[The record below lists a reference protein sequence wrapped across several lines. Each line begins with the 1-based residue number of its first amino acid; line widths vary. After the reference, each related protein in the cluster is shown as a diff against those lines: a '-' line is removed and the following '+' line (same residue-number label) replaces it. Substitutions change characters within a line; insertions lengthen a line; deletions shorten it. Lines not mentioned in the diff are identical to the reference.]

1 MHGDEGH
8 LRSKN
13 EAKETQGKNTKTK
26 EKGAE
31 WNNNDIKRNH
41 NITRS
46 INSKLNHK
54 YYNCTK
60 TQIKMK
66 LNLGTNMRNLNK
78 SQKTQS
84 QKPRIT
90 AVPTAAVGTL
100 WWHTIPHND
109 IQQFKNV
116 FVQKFLIWL
125 KKKEIKDKQLLIQL
139 KYSYISASSVC
150 KSFTEWFSLQPCL
163 WTLGRSHC
171 DLPHIWAGG
180 SDKLAVTV
188 LTITALCRPYS
199 GI

>member
-1 MHGDEGH
+1 MIVKTWMHGEEGH

-116 FVQKFLIWL
+116 FVQKFLI
-125 KKKEIKDKQLLIQL
+125 
-139 KYSYISASSVC
+139 
-150 KSFTEWFSLQPCL
+150 
-163 WTLGRSHC
+163 
-171 DLPHIWAGG
+171 
-180 SDKLAVTV
+180 
-188 LTITALCRPYS
+188 
-199 GI
+199 